1 MPDGCTSNIRRVN
14 ASYASSD
21 RKVYT
26 AEISVWRSPCGFRI
40 VFHMLYSWQSKTHAS
55 PFWQLWHRRNAKIST
70 SEHDKKYLNCSCLQS
85 AMGNGMWSW
94 VRQRLFFPPSGKS
107 IGWSLFIWV
116 VLLVAMQATWKVMS
130 MAREN
135 GSVAPLL
142 HLLEFILGSLV
153 VVMDLGRGGRGGVG
167 RCYYS
172 VTVVAKAYVSWSPRY
187 LSLFWACGKGKR
199 LLRSDAGRWDLHIVT
214 FGLW

>member
-1 MPDGCTSNIRRVN
+1 
-14 ASYASSD
+14 
-21 RKVYT
+21 
-26 AEISVWRSPCGFRI
+26 
-40 VFHMLYSWQSKTHAS
+40 
-55 PFWQLWHRRNAKIST
+55 
-70 SEHDKKYLNCSCLQS
+70 
-85 AMGNGMWSW
+85 MWSW

-153 VVMDLGRGGRGGVG
+153 VVMDLGRGGKGRGGEM
-167 RCYYS
+167 
-172 VTVVAKAYVSWSPRY
+172 
-187 LSLFWACGKGKR
+187 
-199 LLRSDAGRWDLHIVT
+199 LL
-214 FGLW
+214 